1 MAFQTLREKHIR
13 YANIKIITFYGIN
26 DIKKVI
32 IIDLNNT
39 FTNKNNVY
47 FAETKKKND

>member
-1 MAFQTLREKHIR
+1 MAFQTLPQKHIR
-13 YANIKIITFYGIN
+13 YAKIKMITFYAN
-26 DIKKVI
+26 YDKKKVI

-47 FAETKKKND
+47 FAKN

>member
-1 MAFQTLREKHIR
+1 MAFQTLRWEHIR

-26 DIKKVI
+26 DIKKVM

-47 FAETKKKND
+47 FAVTKKKK